1 MSDVHAIPRHAFF
14 LQTDPQAGVLLLS
27 AFGSASTSGAPQDCQ
42 ISERR
47 LYTPRFVLKILIDSV
62 EYKCWH
68 EVGHA
73 TVCLHLGGDVDFI
86 EFLDGDARGHARARC
101 VVTSEI
107 EKSVACGGFAAEVY
121 LLNKGHAEQ
130 GHDDER
136 NISQV
141 IFHNATGDR
150 EDFWERKVGRDEEFT
165 KAEDEE
171 FMHHAIG
178 LDGFGG
184 VVPIFD
190 QYFSGMQELVREL
203 RDARR
208 IEGRRV

>member
-1 MSDVHAIPRHAFF
+1 M
-14 LQTDPQAGVLLLS
+14 
-27 AFGSASTSGAPQDCQ
+27 
-42 ISERR
+42 
-47 LYTPRFVLKILIDSV
+47 KIRVDSV

-107 EKSVACGGFAAEVY
+107 ERSVACGGFAAEFY
-121 LLNKGHAEQ
+121 LLDKGYAEQ
-130 GHDDER
+130 GRDDER
-136 NISQV
+136 NISQIV
-141 IFHNATGDR
+141 FHNATDDR
-150 EDFWERKVGRDEEFT
+150 EDFWGRKLGRDEAFP

-171 FMHHAIG
+171 FMRHAIG
-178 LDGFGG
+178 S

-190 QYFSGMQELVREL
+190 QYFLRMQELVREL
-203 RDARR
+203 FDARR
-208 IEGRRV
+208 VEGRRVKELLRLGIPR